1 MDTNIILESLYYLS
15 KQLNKSVDKLSAIK
29 LLFFAD
35 RYHLRKYG
43 RLISED
49 TYYALPHGPVASN
62 SLNIIN
68 EILIDNSV
76 GSDRIYIVKTDKKDT
91 FIATKDNLELE
102 YLSNSDIEA
111 LDFVIEHFANKY
123 KAWELRDLS
132 HEYPEWKRYQHTLD
146 SESSK
151 REKIIMDDFF
161 QNANISNDPYN
172 IIDDNIVELSKEL
185 FKNAYWWSVIRRL
198 SLKNTVFYFEN
209 IEHDEDDRKPHYH
222 IAIKTNNN
230 RYIVVVMF
238 TSQIEKRETHRA
250 INPDA
255 LSSLIYADENDF
267 NFLSKKSVIDC
278 NNPLYK
284 TKEELNAIVD
294 NLQPIPTNISEE
306 FRDSIINAIKTSPIV
321 RPNIKKA
328 LP

>member
-1 MDTNIILESLYYLS
+1 M
-15 KQLNKSVDKLSAIK
+15 
-29 LLFFAD
+29 
-35 RYHLRKYG
+35 
-43 RLISED
+43 
-49 TYYALPHGPVASN
+49 P
-62 SLNIIN
+62 
-68 EILIDNSV
+68 ID
-76 GSDRIYIVKTDKKDT
+76 
-91 FIATKDNLELE
+91 
-102 YLSNSDIEA
+102 EA
-111 LDFVIEHFANKY
+111 LLGV
-123 KAWELRDLS
+123 
-132 HEYPEWKRYQHTLD
+132 YP
-146 SESSK
+146 S
-151 REKIIMDDFF
+151 
-161 QNANISNDPYN
+161 
-172 IIDDNIVELSKEL
+172 
-185 FKNAYWWSVIRRL
+185 
-198 SLKNTVFYFEN
+198 KNTVFYFEN
-209 IEHDEDDRKPHYH
+209 IEHNEDDRKPHYH

-328 LP
+328 LS